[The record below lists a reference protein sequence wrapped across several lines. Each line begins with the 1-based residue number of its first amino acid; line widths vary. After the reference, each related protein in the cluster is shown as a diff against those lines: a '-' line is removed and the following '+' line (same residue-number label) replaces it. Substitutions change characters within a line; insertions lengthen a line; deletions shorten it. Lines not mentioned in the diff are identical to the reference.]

1 MEEIES
7 MRRLAVATNE
17 ETNKLSKLKFLSNG
31 QDPQT
36 KLRILRTCI
45 FSIVT
50 HIGNFK
56 NVMDEAQQK

>member
-1 MEEIES
+1 M
-7 MRRLAVATNE
+7 ATNE

-45 FSIVT
+45 FSIV
-50 HIGNFK
+50 HLGNFK